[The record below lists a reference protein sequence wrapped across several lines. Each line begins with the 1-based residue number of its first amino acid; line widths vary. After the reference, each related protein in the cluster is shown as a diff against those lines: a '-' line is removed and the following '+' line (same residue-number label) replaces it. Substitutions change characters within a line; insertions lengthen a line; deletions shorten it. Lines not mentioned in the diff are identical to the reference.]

1 MRAAAW
7 AGAVVAAI
15 GLAVMARGARLEASG
30 LLDASRRLG
39 RRGGF
44 LAFAGAVALAAGSL
58 SIGVALPALT
68 CGAVALLGGLA
79 GKPRPSWW
87 VAAALAAIAIAIAL

>member
-1 MRAAAW
+1 
-7 AGAVVAAI
+7 
-15 GLAVMARGARLEASG
+15 
-30 LLDASRRLG
+30 
-39 RRGGF
+39 
-44 LAFAGAVALAAGSL
+44 VALAAGSL